1 MKPNSREVFF
11 DEMVDFL
18 IRKHNFGGRVRKER
32 SGKPPREKRGFQ
44 IFLQSPLSGEKKVR
58 ALFFS
63 RKNEH
68 LMEKEDAQIS
78 ASARAS

>member
-32 SGKPPREKRGFQ
+32 SGKHLGKKRRFQ
-44 IFLQSPLSGEKKVR
+44 MFLQSPLSGEKKCGQ
-58 ALFFS
+58 FS
-63 RKNEH
+63 SAETNEH
-68 LMEKEDAQIS
+68 LSERKDAQIS
-78 ASARAS
+78 APARAP